1 MPMWR
6 DLDQLQ
12 EARAVLLCRKPQSRK
27 NPLRLTTRT
36 NLAIRALMYCA
47 VHHGQTVR
55 SADIARACN
64 SSANHLAQVI
74 NALHAQGF
82 VNASRGRLGGVRLA
96 RPPRSINIGA
106 VFRLFEADVPFTE
119 CFAPDTNTCPLITAC
134 RLRSAIRRALEA
146 FYHEMD
152 LVTLE
157 DLTKGNC
164 MLEEIF
170 VAADRLGAGEPCSG
184 P

>member
-1 MPMWR
+1 M
-6 DLDQLQ
+6 
-12 EARAVLLCRKPQSRK
+12 
-27 NPLRLTTRT
+27 RLTTRT

-47 VHHGQTVR
+47 VHEGETVR
-55 SADIARACN
+55 SAEIARACN

-82 VNASRGRLGGVRLA
+82 VNATRGRLGGVRLA
-96 RPPRSINIGA
+96 RPPRAINIGA

-119 CFAPDTNTCPLITAC
+119 CFAPETNTCPLITAC

-157 DLTKGNC
+157 DLVKGNC

-170 VAADRLGAGEPCSG
+170 RVADRLGEGSACSG
-184 P
+184 PGAAASA